1 MKTANS
7 FYWSFVDTLIYN
19 VATIAA
25 IVVAMIQFTIRA
37 YNENNGNEKVRKVMQ
52 TVLHFIDTM
61 VQHGKAYFADSEP
74 VTVPV
79 RKVAQRRLKIA

>member
-1 MKTANS
+1 MKLFADK
-7 FYWSFVDTLIYN
+7 FIQTLLFN

-25 IVVAMIQFTIRA
+25 IVVATVQFAIRA

-52 TVLHFIDTM
+52 TVLQFVDTL
-61 VQHGKAYFADSEP
+61 VEYGKVYFADP

-79 RKVAQRRLKIA
+79 QQASTKRAKRA